1 MDELEDDAR
10 KAVLEGKSELLT
22 LAMQMVRKRKT
33 GAAGREEEKW
43 RDMRSQKKKEHEL
56 AERHNEQNLFIQQAE
71 PEAED
76 GSPFAKPKGI
86 LS

>member
-1 MDELEDDAR
+1 MDELEDEAR

-56 AERHNEQNLFIQQAE
+56 A
-71 PEAED
+71 
-76 GSPFAKPKGI
+76 
-86 LS
+86 